1 MVRSLAD
8 RLTARVS
15 GLGWLTAAVAAVCWA
30 LGAWFGWRELLMVA
44 GSAIVLFVVCVV
56 LTLVRARVTI
66 EVEVSPRRVAVDGP
80 VGAAVVV
87 TNRSRLRL
95 LPLLVELPVGPDIVR
110 FTVPSLESGASHTEV
125 LTVPTR
131 DRGVLRVGP
140 AITLQGDPLGL
151 ARRRVRWTD
160 VHEVVVHPRTLP
172 IPTLGFGLV
181 RDLEG
186 TETEHRTSADLAFH
200 ALREYQPGDDRRHIH
215 WRTSARTGRLQVRQ
229 YLDTRRSHVTVVVD
243 TEPESY
249 ADVGARH
256 TRSDPGLDVRAAL
269 RAALRVDA
277 GGSPPTAPT
286 APTDR
291 GDRGDRGE
299 PSSDLETAFSV
310 ATSLVL
316 RVLKEQQEA
325 SIVCGDLGRHRISA
339 PDLLDDMARTGPH
352 DASLL
357 RQVTA
362 AASLAPETSV
372 AFVVTGP
379 RRSTIDLDRA
389 LHQFGTQVRCV
400 VIVVGASIEGIRR
413 LERMLVLS
421 LKDLDDLPRLLTTG
435 LRT

>member
-1 MVRSLAD
+1 MVMPLAG

-15 GLGWLTAAVAAVCWA
+15 ALGWLTLLLAAVCWA
-30 LGAWFGWRELLMVA
+30 LGASFGWRELLMVA
-44 GSAIVLFVVCVV
+44 DAAIVLFVACVV

-66 EVEVSPRRVAVDGP
+66 EVEVSPTRVAVGGP
-80 VGAAVVV
+80 VHAAVVV
-87 TNRSRLRL
+87 TNRGRLRL
-95 LPLLVELPVGPDIVR
+95 LPLLVELPVGPGTVR
-110 FTVPSLESGASHTEV
+110 FTVPSLEAGAGHSEV
-125 LTVPTR
+125 LAVPSTG
-131 DRGVLRVGP
+131 RGIVRVGP
-140 AITLQGDPLGL
+140 ATTLQGDPLGL
-151 ARRRVRWTD
+151 VRRRVRWTD

-172 IPTLGFGLV
+172 IPTLGFGLL

-229 YLDTRRSHVTVVVD
+229 DLDTRRSHVTVVVD
-243 TEPESY
+243 TEPQSY
-249 ADVGARH
+249 ADASARH
-256 TRSDPGLDVRAAL
+256 TRADPGTDL
-269 RAALRVDA
+269 RAALRTAIRVDA
-277 GGSPPTAPT
+277 RAAAGSAAPSA
-286 APTDR
+286 APA
-291 GDRGDRGE
+291 E
-299 PSSDLETAFSV
+299 PDGSSPDLETAFSV

-316 RVLKEQQEA
+316 RVLKDRQEA
-325 SIVCGDLGRHRISA
+325 SIVCGDIRRQRISA
-339 PDLLDDMARTGPH
+339 PDLLNDMARTGPH

-362 AASLAPETSV
+362 AARLAPETSV

-400 VIVVGASIEGIRR
+400 VIVVGAATDGIRR
-413 LERMLVLS
+413 LESMLVLS
-421 LKDLDDLPRLLTTG
+421 LRDLDDLPRLLAAG